1 MFNLSSP
8 KGKKPYLRLR
18 ITQFDIFVLN
28 FTFYQYFPG
37 KDQRLYFLPFLE
49 LFSRTVNRI
58 HVSR

>member
-18 ITQFDIFVLN
+18 ITQFDVFVLN

-49 LFSRTVNRI
+49 LFSRTLN
-58 HVSR
+58 